1 MMTPP
6 SEPSRVFL
14 TCVVCPM
21 GCTLETLHDG
31 ERILS
36 LQGNL
41 CPAGRDHAEREIFRP
56 ERTVTT
62 SVRVRNGE
70 LPLASVRTEQPIP
83 KHLIPGVVAHL
94 RGMELEA
101 PVAFGQIIVEDVKGT
116 GVRVRVTRGVKR
128 QG

>member
-1 MMTPP
+1 MNTT
-6 SEPSRVFL
+6 SQPSRISL
-14 TCVVCPM
+14 SCIVCPL
-21 GCTLETLHDG
+21 GCALEVQHDG

-41 CPAGRDHAEREIFRP
+41 CPAGRDHAEKEIFRP

-62 SVRVRNGE
+62 SVPVRNGE

-83 KHLIPGVVAHL
+83 KHLILRVVNLL

-101 PVAFGQIIVEDVKGT
+101 PVVFGQIVAEDVMGT

-128 QG
+128 KG